1 MATSAKQIQITE
13 QTSRAVVENQLRVG
27 LDVVCYQRGTFLYYF
42 FLKLVERGE
51 ERLLKKNIPPRER
64 VSLSFSLSL
73 SLARAFLVVHLL
85 VLLFSSARDDCFVF
99 RTLARARAR

>member
-42 FLKLVERGE
+42 FFKLVERGE
-51 ERLLKKNIPPRER
+51 ERILKKKYSSARER

-73 SLARAFLVVHLL
+73 ARAFILVHLL